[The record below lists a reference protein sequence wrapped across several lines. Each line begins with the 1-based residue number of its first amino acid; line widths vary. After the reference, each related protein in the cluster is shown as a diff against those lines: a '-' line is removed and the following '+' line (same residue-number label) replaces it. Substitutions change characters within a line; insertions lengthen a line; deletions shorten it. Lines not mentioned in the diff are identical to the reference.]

1 MDNTSFILT
10 IFFLLLGPI
19 KLIFPFAAAT
29 QKCDRRFKRQVALQA
44 ALIATLIVVL
54 IALLGGSLL
63 LRYRI
68 TYDSLQ
74 LAGGFVLLLSALNSI
89 FAKPQPRETPTNQP
103 TVRQLAISMA
113 TPVIVTPVGV
123 AAILIF
129 MMVSPEYPGIG
140 VVVYQSLLIIMVL
153 DYLVMFFIDNIT
165 KVPGLTSFLQVVGSV
180 LVFVQVALGVET
192 MIGALQGL
200 KLIPG

>member
-29 QKCDRRFKRQVALQA
+29 RECDRTFKRQVALRT
-44 ALIATLIVVL
+44 ALIATPIVVL
-54 IALLGGSLL
+54 VALVGGSILL
-63 LRYRI
+63 KYRI
-68 TYDSLQ
+68 TYDSLR
-74 LAGGFVLLLSALNSI
+74 LAGGLVLLLSALNSI
-89 FAKPQPRETPTNQP
+89 FSKPQPKETPATQP
-103 TVRQLAISMA
+103 TVMQLAISMA

-129 MMVSPEYPGIG
+129 MMASSEYPGIG

-180 LVFVQVALGVET
+180 LVFIQVALGVET
-192 MIGALQGL
+192 IVTALESL
-200 KLIPG
+200 RLIPG

>member
-1 MDNTSFILT
+1 MYNTSFILT

-44 ALIATLIVVL
+44 TLIATLIVVL
-54 IALLGGSLL
+54 IALVGGSLL

-68 TYDSLQ
+68 TYDSLR
-74 LAGGFVLLLSALNSI
+74 LAGGLVLLLSALNSI
-89 FAKPQPRETPTNQP
+89 FTKPQPRETPTTQP

-113 TPVIVTPVGV
+113 TPVIITPVGV

-129 MMVSPEYPGIG
+129 MMASPEYPGIG

-165 KVPGLTSFLQVVGSV
+165 KVPGLASVLQVVGSV

>member
-44 ALIATLIVVL
+44 TLIATLIVVL
-54 IALLGGSLL
+54 IALVGGSLL

-68 TYDSLQ
+68 TYDSLR
-74 LAGGFVLLLSALNSI
+74 LAGGLVLLLSALNSI
-89 FAKPQPRETPTNQP
+89 FTKPQPRETPTTQP

-129 MMVSPEYPGIG
+129 MMASPEYPGIG

-165 KVPGLTSFLQVVGSV
+165 KVPGLASVLQVVGSV